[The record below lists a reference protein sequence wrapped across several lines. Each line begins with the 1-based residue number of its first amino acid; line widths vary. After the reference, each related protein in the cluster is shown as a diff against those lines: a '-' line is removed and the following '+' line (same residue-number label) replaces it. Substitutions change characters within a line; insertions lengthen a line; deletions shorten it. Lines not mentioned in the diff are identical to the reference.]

1 MSSPDDLMLSEHKR
15 IENGDMPQQGKVFFG
30 RGGSSVCKV
39 MCFFKGRGGGNPPQF
54 VK

>member
-15 IENGDMPQQGKVFFG
+15 IENGDMPQQGKVFL
-30 RGGSSVCKV
+30 GGVV
-39 MCFFKGRGGGNPPQF
+39 PRF